1 VPFARICSP
10 FSRAQ
15 INLLGGVFCYLLLAL
30 AGACRG
36 SELMF
41 PDGGGIA
48 TIRIADGNAQSGEVG
63 AILSK
68 PVVVEVLDAAGN
80 PVQDATV
87 EFELTSAGDGA
98 EILPS
103 SDTTDAAGRAEA
115 HVRLGDKVG
124 EQTGAAHLVVDGTT
138 ASTAAFT
145 ATASAPNPENQAP
158 HADFNWHCD
167 DLACQFTDASGD
179 ADGTVSGWSWD
190 FGDDSGL
197 GDQPDPAHSY
207 QVPGIYTV
215 TLTVSDNDGATD
227 DATTQVEV
235 TVSSPPPP
243 ANQSPHADFDVHCH
257 DRFCSFSDKSRDDDG
272 NVVSRLWDFGDG
284 SGSSE
289 ESPFHFYREGGH
301 YEVTLTV
308 TDNGG
313 ASDSKTHDA
322 KVKD

>member
-1 VPFARICSP
+1 V
-10 FSRAQ
+10 
-15 INLLGGVFCYLLLAL
+15 GGVVYCLVLAL
-30 AGACRG
+30 AAGCGG

-41 PDGGGIA
+41 PDGGA
-48 TIRIADGNAQSGEVG
+48 LTTIRIADGDAQSGEVG
-63 AILSK
+63 EVLSK

-80 PVQDATV
+80 PVKDATV
-87 EFELTSAGDGA
+87 AFELTSAGDGA

-103 SDTTDAAGRAEA
+103 SDTTDDAGRAEA

-138 ASTAAFT
+138 ASTVSFT
-145 ATASAPNPENQAP
+145 EIASAPTPENQAP

-167 DLACQFTDASGD
+167 DLVCQFTDASSD
-179 ADGTVSGWSWD
+179 ADGNVSGWSWD

-197 GDQPDPAHSY
+197 GDQPDPAHGY
-207 QVPGIYTV
+207 RAPGTYTV
-215 TLTVSDNDGATD
+215 TLTVTDNHGGTD
-227 DATTQVEV
+227 DATTQVDV

-257 DRFCSFSDKSRDDDG
+257 DRFCSFIDKSRDDDG
-272 NVVSRLWDFGDG
+272 NVVSRVWDFGDG

-289 ESPFHFYREGGH
+289 ENPFHFYREEGH

-322 KVKD
+322 NVKD